1 MSRYSLDCVYE
12 DDFGITNWLIMT
24 YVRHKSDINSNQFF
38 ESLGYDAKIT
48 RSLQELGVPAKI

>member
-1 MSRYSLDCVYE
+1 MYE